1 MYKTASVAFGIS
13 LFATFA
19 SPQEI
24 DKPPLQDNLD
34 YLHDGLYKNLPPVTP
49 TWSEWFDEYIPQ
61 FCLDVSKSD
70 ENGFN
75 PADMKSYDIRYDDC
89 EAAWVVCNHKDSG
102 VSIEKLADIIGRI
115 PVGSRSYMRHLL
127 ALPGNGK
134 GNGGYNDNDDI
145 VFFGLGDNLLPA
157 LIHEVGHSL
166 DAHAYDEVLS
176 ESEDWKNK
184 VSLDS
189 AVPND
194 YAKTNPAEDVAESSI
209 IATYNIVVPGGYPGI
224 EPRWEDVRN
233 QYETV
238 QTWQREKAAR
248 IMKPGGRCQDRRQ
261 NSEAVAT
268 PTGKRLLRGRWAPW
282 RRSEKPDTSL
292 PEGLG
297 VIKPADFK
305 SGKCLRPHRG

>member
-1 MYKTASVAFGIS
+1 
-13 LFATFA
+13 
-19 SPQEI
+19 
-24 DKPPLQDNLD
+24 
-34 YLHDGLYKNLPPVTP
+34 
-49 TWSEWFDEYIPQ
+49 
-61 FCLDVSKSD
+61 
-70 ENGFN
+70 
-75 PADMKSYDIRYDDC
+75 
-89 EAAWVVCNHKDSG
+89 
-102 VSIEKLADIIGRI
+102 
-115 PVGSRSYMRHLL
+115 MRHLL

-224 EPRWEDVRN
+224 EP
-233 QYETV
+233 
-238 QTWQREKAAR
+238 
-248 IMKPGGRCQDRRQ
+248 
-261 NSEAVAT
+261 
-268 PTGKRLLRGRWAPW
+268 
-282 RRSEKPDTSL
+282 
-292 PEGLG
+292 
-297 VIKPADFK
+297 
-305 SGKCLRPHRG
+305 